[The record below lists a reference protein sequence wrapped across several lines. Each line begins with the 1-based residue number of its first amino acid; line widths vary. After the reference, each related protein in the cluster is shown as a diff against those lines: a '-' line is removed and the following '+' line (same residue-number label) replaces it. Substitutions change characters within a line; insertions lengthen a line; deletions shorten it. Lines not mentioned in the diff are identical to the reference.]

1 MAVQVFKGD
10 IGMRAAKKEPHG
22 LMQVLG
28 LEVINHPEAVQLC
41 REQLTIPGLG
51 IDSNRLR
58 FQTRQT
64 DLIRLLCGLVF
75 YHYLNSAVCKTIRC
89 LLCLPLPWHSRAN
102 DKTKSLE

>member
-1 MAVQVFKGD
+1 MQ
-10 IGMRAAKKEPHG
+10 AAKKEPHG
-22 LMQVLG
+22 LMQVFG
-28 LEVINHPEAVQLC
+28 LEVINHPETVQLC
-41 REQLTIPGLG
+41 REQLTIPGLD

-75 YHYLNSAVCKTIRC
+75 YNYLNSAVCKTIRC

-102 DKTKSLE
+102 HKTKSLN